1 MNFRGLKNAI
11 CHQQEFQRMNRRI
24 ADRVVVTIQVI
35 SQAAVVIVVGMIL
48 MTIGASIYGMF
59 GATR

>member
-1 MNFRGLKNAI
+1 MG
-11 CHQQEFQRMNRRI
+11 RRI

>member
-1 MNFRGLKNAI
+1 MNFRGLKNALY
-11 CHQQEFQRMNRRI
+11 HQQEFQRMNRRI